1 MLAALSPARR
11 RVVLALFALA
21 VVAVGTLAIV
31 LVSRSSSA
39 PAVQSASEK
48 RRGPVILIP
57 GYGGGPDAL
66 QALADRLTAE
76 GRDATVLDIPDR
88 NTGDLNASA
97 ELLGEAVD
105 TALART
111 GEESVDVVGY
121 SAGGIV
127 TRLWLADGG
136 AALAR
141 RVVTLGSPHHG
152 TTVADIG
159 TDVGAASCTLACRQM
174 ATDSDVISRLNHDR
188 EVPEGVSFVSIWT
201 TQDQTVTPPD
211 SARLQG
217 ALNMT
222 VQSVCPDARV
232 RHEDLPYVDPVPE
245 MVVAELGAGD
255 PVVFGPG
262 DCARLGG

>member
-1 MLAALSPARR
+1 VFAALSPARR
-11 RVVLALFALA
+11 RVVLALITLA
-21 VVAVGTLAIV
+21 VVAVGVIAIV

-39 PAVQSASEK
+39 PVAESASEK
-48 RRGPVILIP
+48 RPGPVILVP

-66 QALADRLTAE
+66 QDLADRLQAE
-76 GRDATVLDIPDR
+76 GRDATVLDVPDR

-97 ELLGEAVD
+97 TLLGEAVD
-105 TALART
+105 AALART
-111 GEESVDVVGY
+111 GEESVDIVGY
-121 SAGGIV
+121 SAGGV
-127 TRLWLADGG
+127 VARLWLADGG
-136 AALAR
+136 SAVAR

-152 TTVADIG
+152 ATVADLG
-159 TDVGAASCTLACRQM
+159 TDIGGASCTLACRQM
-174 ATDSDVISRLNHDR
+174 ATDSDVISRLNDGP

-201 TQDQTVTPPD
+201 TQDRVVTPPD
-211 SARLQG
+211 SARLRG

-255 PVVFGPG
+255 PVEFGPE